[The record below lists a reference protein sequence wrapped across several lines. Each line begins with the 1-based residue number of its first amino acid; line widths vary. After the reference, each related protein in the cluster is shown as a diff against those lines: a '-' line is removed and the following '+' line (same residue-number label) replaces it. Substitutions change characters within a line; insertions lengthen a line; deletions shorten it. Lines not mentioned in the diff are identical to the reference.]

1 LKSISLKKRI
11 LLPLTLALCVLFVA
25 FIVNVYYSQNRAI
38 SQGVQKHLE
47 ATQMLFNKKLH
58 SDTELMNAIIE
69 MAIFKNPQIQA
80 AFLAKDRTR
89 LTELTLPL
97 LEELRSKYRITH
109 LYFHDAN
116 LVTFLRVHNL
126 KDYGD
131 ISKRYTVQM
140 AKESGRPFSG
150 IEIGLFGTFTLR
162 VVQPWWVNGEVVGYI
177 QLGERIDHIVK
188 KLHDVLGV
196 ELYVSIYK
204 EFLHRKKWEKG
215 MRQYIGRDPHW
226 DQFSTAVI
234 IDQTLDEIPEVIGRL
249 LEKGHHDYRQV
260 SPDRTLSLAGRHYRY
275 RFLPLDEVSGRE
287 VGDLVVLIDVT
298 EQLADLYETILLT
311 AGICFVVGLML
322 LVFLY
327 HVLGWV
333 ERKLKSSQAE
343 LMELGS
349 TSHGLVKEG
358 IEWELASEFSSPA
371 RIVTIIAISIFIAE
385 FIVMF
390 ILSLLPSLSPVA
402 EMFLDSLLLLGLISP
417 VLGVLLFRPLILHI
431 THRMRVE
438 KELIFEKEKL
448 IKVYESSPDAVV
460 VLDRDCRIEYANK
473 VTENISGIALSEMKG
488 KRCFEIIIG
497 RNSICDGCMIE
508 EVIKKKKTESRIK
521 HELTAARAEN
531 WLWQIWYPVFN
542 QKGEV
547 ENVVE
552 IARDMTDQKRAEEE
566 LKKTARELRNL
577 SRHQQTI
584 REEERAHIA
593 REIHDELGQL
603 LTATQLELRNLTNK
617 LPQDKK
623 YLREKAGSIAK
634 IIDTGIQ
641 TVKEISAD
649 LRPCILDDLGLVPAL
664 EDYAEE
670 FQTRTGIACEL
681 VFDTDEIALDKDC
694 STAVFRIFQESF
706 TNVAR
711 HARASKITAHM
722 AKENGSLMLQI
733 TDNGRGSV
741 KENIA
746 STESFGLLGMKER
759 AQSVGGE
766 IEINSVEGKG
776 TTVTLTIPLSLK
788 GEQPR

>member
-1 LKSISLKKRI
+1 
-11 LLPLTLALCVLFVA
+11 
-25 FIVNVYYSQNRAI
+25 
-38 SQGVQKHLE
+38 
-47 ATQMLFNKKLH
+47 M
-58 SDTELMNAIIE
+58 
-69 MAIFKNPQIQA
+69 
-80 AFLAKDRTR
+80 AKD
-89 LTELTLPL
+89 
-97 LEELRSKYRITH
+97 S
-109 LYFHDAN
+109 
-116 LVTFLRVHNL
+116 V
-126 KDYGD
+126 
-131 ISKRYTVQM
+131 
-140 AKESGRPFSG
+140 RPFSG

-162 VVQPWWVNGEVVGYI
+162 VVQPWWINGEVVGYI
-177 QLGERIDHIVK
+177 QVGEKIDHVVE
-188 KLHDVLGV
+188 KLHDVLDV

-204 EFLHRKKWEKG
+204 EFLNRKKWEKG

-226 DQFSTAVI
+226 NQFSSAVI
-234 IDQTLDEIPEVIGRL
+234 VNQTLDVIPEIIGRL

-260 SPDRTLSLAGRHYRY
+260 SPDRNLSLSGRRYRY

-311 AGICFVVGLML
+311 GGICFVIGLMMF
-322 LVFLY
+322 VFLY
-327 HVLGWV
+327 QVLGWV
-333 ERKLKSSQAE
+333 ERKLRSSQAE
-343 LMELGS
+343 LIGLGS
-349 TSHGLVKEG
+349 ASRGLVKEG
-358 IEWELASEFSSPA
+358 VEWELASEFSSPA
-371 RIVTIIAISIFIAE
+371 LVVIVAAISIFIAE
-385 FIVMF
+385 FIVMYL
-390 ILSLLPSLSPVA
+390 LSFLPS
-402 EMFLDSLLLLGLISP
+402 
-417 VLGVLLFRPLILHI
+417 PLILHI

-473 VTENISGIALSEMKG
+473 VTETISGIPLSEMKG
-488 KRCFEIIIG
+488 RRCFEIIIG

-508 EVIKKKKTESRIK
+508 EVMKKKKTESKVK
-521 HELTAARAEN
+521 HELTVAGIEN

-552 IARDMTDQKRAEEE
+552 IARDITVQKRAEEE

-617 LPQDKK
+617 LPWDKK

-641 TVKEISAD
+641 TVKKISSD
-649 LRPCILDDLGLVPAL
+649 LRPSILDDLGLVPAL
-664 EDYAEE
+664 EDYAGE
-670 FQTRTGIACEL
+670 FQARTGIACEL
-681 VFDTDEIALDKDC
+681 VFDTDGIVPDKNC

-711 HARASKITAHM
+711 HARASRITAHM
-722 AKENGSLMLQI
+722 TKENGTLMLQI

-741 KENIA
+741 KENIVSA
-746 STESFGLLGMKER
+746 ESFGLLGMKER
-759 AQSVGGE
+759 AQSVGGG
-766 IEINSVEGKG
+766 IDINSVEGKG
-776 TTVTLTIPLSLK
+776 TTITLTVPLSLK